1 MRCSVRK
8 IALIVLAVLVA
19 EGFLVLAHYG
29 YLWWNFKSVTR
40 ISVVRA
46 DRAPVALDVPLRYA
60 AADDIGEAAVCPLT
74 AADGKVYALKKD
86 SKNGRLLITRTVWGL
101 GGFAV
106 YHAAWEVASPEVGR
120 KLRALFQP

>member
-1 MRCSVRK
+1 MRRSVRK
-8 IALIVLAVLVA
+8 IALIVLSVLVA

-29 YLWWNFKSVTR
+29 YFWWNFKRVTC

-60 AADDIGEAAVCPLT
+60 AGDDTGEAAVCPLT

-86 SKNGRLLITRTVWGL
+86 PKTGRLLITRTVWGL

-106 YHAAWEVASPEVGR
+106 YHAAWEVTSPEIER
-120 KLRALFQP
+120 KLRTLFRP

>member
-1 MRCSVRK
+1 MKSSVRK

-19 EGFLVLAHYG
+19 EGLVVLAHYG
-29 YLWWNFKSVTR
+29 YLWWNFARVTS

-60 AADDIGEAAVCPLT
+60 AADDIGEAAVCPMT

-86 SKNGRLLITRTVWGL
+86 PKSGRLLITRTVWGL

-106 YHAAWEVASPEVGR
+106 YHAAWEVTSPEIER
-120 KLRALFQP
+120 KLRTLFRP

>member
-1 MRCSVRK
+1 MKRSVRK

-29 YLWWNFKSVTR
+29 YLWWNFERVTC

-60 AADDIGEAAVCPLT
+60 AGDDIGEAAVCPLT

-86 SKNGRLLITRTVWGL
+86 PKNGRLLITRTVWGL

-106 YHAAWEVASPEVGR
+106 YHAAWEVASPESER
-120 KLRALFQP
+120 KLRALFRP

>member
-1 MRCSVRK
+1 MSGSGPAENLSAKLKRD
-8 IALIVLAVLVA
+8 IVVL
-19 EGFLVLAHYG
+19 L
-29 YLWWNFKSVTR
+29 T
-40 ISVVRA
+40 
-46 DRAPVALDVPLRYA
+46 

-86 SKNGRLLITRTVWGL
+86 PKNGRLLITRTVWGL

-106 YHAAWEVASPEVGR
+106 YHAAWEVTSPEIER